1 MRNILAGLR
10 ILLGITFLF
19 SAYTKFVDPGF
30 FKITLM
36 VRGLAHDRFFA
47 AQLARF
53 FIGLEFTLGILS
65 SLPFYIKKLITASL
79 LLLGGFTLH
88 LFYLW
93 SIGDTENCVCFGE
106 MISMTPVES
115 IIKNIV
121 LVVISAFLFWKTPKD
136 IRSIKPVF
144 LITGIIIASMWLL
157 LPLPNYSDYPFQKFT
172 QFEYAGR
179 VDLAAEEKPWQF
191 LIWTENTVKKPQLN
205 WPNWIAQAPNSRS
218 YMFCFINRA
227 ALRLM
232 NSWSLQRLLIQTLL
246 SI

>member
-10 ILLGITFLF
+10 ILLGISFLF
-19 SAYTKFVDPGF
+19 LANTKFVDPGF

-36 VRGLAHDRFFA
+36 DQGLAHDRFFA

-93 SIGDTENCVCFGE
+93 SIGDTENCGCFGE
-106 MISMTPVES
+106 MISMTSEES

-121 LVVISAFLFWKTPKD
+121 LVVISAFLF
-136 IRSIKPVF
+136 
-144 LITGIIIASMWLL
+144 L
-157 LPLPNYSDYPFQKFT
+157 
-172 QFEYAGR
+172 
-179 VDLAAEEKPWQF
+179 
-191 LIWTENTVKKPQLN
+191 ENTQGYPLDKTSFFDNGDYYCEHVAFTPTTK
-205 WPNWIAQAPNSRS
+205 
-218 YMFCFINRA
+218 
-227 ALRLM
+227 
-232 NSWSLQRLLIQTLL
+232 LQ
-246 SI
+246 